1 LGRINNW
8 HVRNILPRADEAEHI
23 ALALEATTAA
33 LVGTDH
39 AAAVPRLDNGA
50 REIMEFYQKL
60 SYPDKAAFSVI
71 AKALCLLFKS
81 GIINLQ
87 WKDLNQALRRLQRE
101 ENEKTPS

>member
-1 LGRINNW
+1 MGRINNW
-8 HVRNILPRADEAEHI
+8 HVRHILPRADESEHI

-39 AAAVPRLDNGA
+39 AEAVPRLDDGA

-71 AKALCLLFKS
+71 AKALFLLFKS
-81 GIINLQ
+81 GVINLQ
-87 WKDLNQALRRLQRE
+87 WKDLDQSLRRLQRGE
-101 ENEKTPS
+101 DGKTLS